1 MRSKNALCALLC
13 VVFCFSLLY
22 INVYAQGYD
31 HVTPEPITSGFA
43 ESDDGVPIEY
53 AGYGDP
59 GAEPIVLMSPNNG
72 SMHAFDWEL
81 VPELAKR
88 FMVITFSTRGTG
100 ETPLG
105 SKKLTFEQDCIDL
118 NCVLDKLNVESFNV
132 YGFSDG
138 GNLGLVYT
146 LKYPERVRRLAIK
159 GANLNTRGVKLIT
172 QLKTDWR
179 FIRLT
184 IDYFFTR
191 DPVSLR
197 RRNITGKMVGQPN
210 MTYDDLKIIN
220 CPVLNIYGEHDIS
233 YRSHSQKI
241 TKSISG
247 AQEIMI
253 KGSGHT
259 CSEQE
264 VDEILLPALLGFFG
278 DGK

>member
-1 MRSKNALCALLC
+1 MKIKRFICVIMSVILGFSLC
-13 VVFCFSLLY
+13 VGIS
-22 INVYAQGYD
+22 ATDYD
-31 HVTPEPITSGFA
+31 HNTPEPTMTGFVP
-43 ESDDGVPIEY
+43 SDDGTPIEY
-53 AGYGDP
+53 AVYGSPD
-59 GAEPIVLMSPNNG
+59 AEPIVLMSPNNG

-81 VPELAKR
+81 VPELSKR

-100 ETPLG
+100 NTPL
-105 SKKLTFEQDCIDL
+105 SDKKLTFEQDCIDL
-118 NCVLDKLNVESFNV
+118 DAVLDELKINDFNV

-146 LKYPERVRRLAIK
+146 LKNPERVRRLAIK

-179 FIRLT
+179 FIRLS
-184 IDYFFTR
+184 IDYFFTK

-210 MTYDDLKIIN
+210 MTYKDLESIT

-233 YRSHSQKI
+233 YRSHSKKI
-241 TKSISG
+241 TQHING
-247 AQEIMI
+247 AEELMI

-264 VDEILLPALLGFFG
+264 VNEVLLPAVLDFFG